1 MGHHERHA
9 ITFSS
14 EAVIDRLK
22 EKNEKLLYFRQSKT
36 TSLLCFLFRKNSL
49 RIEKDEKNF
58 QEIKNSDEGSAVYK
72 FFEEFNIQ
80 AEQDLKTV
88 FSSSKLDAVF
98 AKVYGCFLKEKTTSI
113 SNRQQFLTFLEMAP
127 LYAGF
132 PIYFGN
138 RFDFRF
144 RVYQILFCFQK
155 QQDFTSILLLILKP

>member
-1 MGHHERHA
+1 LGHHERHA

-113 SNRQQFLTFLEMAP
+113 SNRQQFLTFLEMA
-127 LYAGF
+127 LF
-132 PIYFGN
+132 MQVFLFILEIDLIFVLEFIRYFSVFKNN
-138 RFDFRF
+138 R
-144 RVYQILFCFQK
+144 ILQVSCY
-155 QQDFTSILLLILKP
+155 